1 MFFSKRQSYISLEN
15 PEDEEAKIGNYPHS
29 QNEKKTTV
37 EINLSGIIVIVLL
50 LTLSIT
56 SIWALFIQNIIH
68 WSAVATPS
76 ITFSTKCVSP
86 PVRREWRTLSTSARE
101 RYIDAVQCLTTKPSR
116 VRNNGS
122 LYDDFP
128 YIHQQTAPTAHSAAP
143 FLPWHRY
150 FIHVYEDALR
160 NECSYKGDL
169 PYWDWS
175 ADWKDFAN
183 SPIWD
188 SQRGFGG
195 DGKSSD
201 ESTVGQGSCVMDG
214 PFAGLEAMFYG
225 DDYKPHCLSRGF
237 STGKSLQELS
247 ELIKPDVVDEIM
259 QEKEFKD
266 FAERLEKNAHRFVS
280 GRIRGDFSKFTGPY
294 GKNPLQFS
302 LFSPIS
308 FPTHPVFFLH
318 HANLDRLWWE
328 WQQEDPEKRL
338 LAYGGKAP
346 KVATSPTVQ
355 LTDMLSVGELKRQV
369 SVKEVMQTDS
379 GMFCYQ
385 Y

>member
-1 MFFSKRQSYISLEN
+1 MPLASSDSEILSPVSKKNQILTPTAMFFFKRQSYISLEN
-15 PEDEEAKIGNYPHS
+15 PEDKEHKIGSYP
-29 QNEKKTTV
+29 QLRGDKQATV
-37 EINLSGIIVIVLL
+37 EINLNRIIAIFFL
-50 LTLSIT
+50 LTLSTI
-56 SIWALFIQNIIH
+56 SIWALFIHNIIH
-68 WSAVATPS
+68 WSAVPAS
-76 ITFSTKCVSP
+76 SLTFSATCVSP
-86 PVRREWRTLSTSARE
+86 PIRREWRTLSTSARE
-101 RYIDAVQCLTTKPSR
+101 RHIDAVQCLTTRPSR

-128 YIHQQTAPTAHSAAP
+128 YIHQKTAPTAHSAAS

-150 FIHVYEDALR
+150 FIHVYEDVLR

-175 ADWKDFAN
+175 ADWEDFAL
-183 SPIWD
+183 SPVWD

-201 ESTVGQGSCVMDG
+201 ESTVGQGSTPSCVIDG

-225 DDYKPHCLSRGF
+225 EDYRPHCLSRGF
-237 STGKSLQELS
+237 STGESLRELS
-247 ELIKPDVVDEIM
+247 ELIRPDVLGEIM
-259 QEKEFKD
+259 QEKEFKN

-280 GRIRGDFSKFTGPY
+280 G
-294 GKNPLQFS
+294 N
-302 LFSPIS
+302 
-308 FPTHPVFFLH
+308 PVFFLH

-328 WQQEDPEKRL
+328 WQQEEPENRL
-338 LAYGGKAP
+338 LAFDGKAP

-355 LTDMLSVGELKRQV
+355 LTDMLSVGELKRQL
-369 SVKEVMQTDS
+369 SVREVMQTNS
-379 GMFCYQ
+379 GIFCYQ